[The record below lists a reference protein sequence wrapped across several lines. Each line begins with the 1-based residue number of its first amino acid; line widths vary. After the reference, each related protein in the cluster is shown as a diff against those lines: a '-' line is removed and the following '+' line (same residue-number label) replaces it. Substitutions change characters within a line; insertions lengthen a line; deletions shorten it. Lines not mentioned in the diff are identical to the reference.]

1 MKKILFSVLLIS
13 CFPASLFAAC
23 EPELCNTSKG
33 DDKIGVESLSLID
46 RGAGNSKCFICEEGY
61 CADGDVVGDLNTEK
75 FRVCKYGFNDKWE
88 VYTPK
93 PCKDIYNQVNVMQ
106 NMQGAYKVYRLNG
119 TEYKAET
126 GGMGSKVVI
135 GGQEVCYFYE
145 CPEGTEP
152 NAIKGACVALGAS
165 NNTVVVEQTCE
176 QLHCSGVSGDALTK
190 CRACCAD
197 ENEIT
202 WNGSDCSCKD
212 RNKNFDVATRRC
224 VARGGNNGGNG
235 GNNGQ
240 QQQCK
245 DSGGT
250 WNQSIGGCSCDA
262 EKNLVKKGNVC
273 DCKSSEY
280 ERSSDRKSCVLTD
293 DAVRKRDCQSA
304 AATNSDIYWDESTK
318 KCKCRDIKKEF
329 VAGKCEI
336 KEAITKCN
344 SVTGAKWS
352 DYNEECVCE
361 DANMKIDSTGTKCVE
376 KEEVKRD
383 REQKAIVD
391 KIIAAGGVLD
401 SMVASFE
408 ANVWKNAQGEFNTA
422 RLASDSIAGV
432 VLGTAGGLIT
442 SSVMKKHQVEDG
454 FEDLKCVIGGQPVAG
469 WGDEFRVGIQ

>member
-61 CADGDVVGDLNTEK
+61 CADGDVVGDVNTEK

-93 PCKDIYNQVNVMQ
+93 ACKDIYDQVNVMQ

-135 GGQEVCYFYE
+135 GGQEVCYFYK

-152 NAIKGACVALGAS
+152 NAIKGACVAPVAS
-165 NNTVVVEQTCE
+165 NNT
-176 QLHCSGVSGDALTK
+176 GA
-190 CRACCAD
+190 ACT
-197 ENEIT
+197 NT
-202 WNGSDCSCKD
+202 GGSWNGSDCTCESSKNLKQNS
-212 RNKNFDVATRRC
+212 NKTACECTNNSYEYVSAQKKC
-224 VARGGNNGGNG
+224 VAKGGNGGGSGGNNG

-273 DCKSSEY
+273 ECKSSEY
-280 ERSSDRKSCVLTD
+280 ERSSDGKSCVLND
-293 DAVRKRDCQSA
+293 VAARKRECESA
-304 AATNSDIYWDESTK
+304 AATNSGAYWDESAK
-318 KCKCRDIKKEF
+318 ECKCRDIKKEF
-329 VAGKCEI
+329 VSGKCEI
-336 KEAITKCN
+336 KEAVTRCN

-352 DYNEECVCE
+352 DYNDKCVCVDDDME
-361 DANMKIDSTGTKCVE
+361 IDSTGTKCVE
-376 KEEVKRD
+376 KGAVKQE
-383 REQKAIVD
+383 REQQARAAI
-391 KIIAAGGVLD
+391 ISAGGVLD
-401 SMVASFE
+401 SIVAGFGK

-422 RLASDSIAGV
+422 RLASDSIAAV